1 MELIIILI
9 ELIRHEQQF
18 ICISFAIINLKM
30 KVLIADDHSI
40 IRKGMKIHLQSNFLI
55 DKIEEVKSCSQ
66 VMNILLQR
74 DFTHL
79 ILDLM
84 LIDGSSL
91 EILPNIKQLYPQL
104 RILVYSMQPEIVYKP
119 LLKKYGVYYFIAKAS
134 DEEQFNLKLN
144 NFFNNYSESN
154 VQEDIVSKNPF
165 TKLTP
170 REMEIIFYL
179 LRGQSTKETSELLN
193 VTMSTI
199 STTKQKILEK
209 VNAKNVKELTDL
221 ATIHQINY

>member
-1 MELIIILI
+1 
-9 ELIRHEQQF
+9 
-18 ICISFAIINLKM
+18 M

-40 IRKGMKIHLQSNFLI
+40 IRKGMKLHLQSNFTI
-55 DKIEEVKSCSQ
+55 DSFEEVKSCSQ
-66 VMNILLQR
+66 IMNSLLKK

-84 LIDGSSL
+84 LNDGSTL

-104 RILVYSMQPEIVYKP
+104 RILVYSMQPAIVYEP
-119 LLKKYGVYYFIAKAS
+119 LLKKYGVFYFIAKAA
-134 DEEQFNLKLN
+134 EEEHFNQKVY
-144 NFFNNYSESN
+144 NFFNNYTEQILNEN
-154 VQEDIVSKNPF
+154 VVSANPF
-165 TKLTP
+165 SRLTP
-170 REMEIIFYL
+170 REMEILFYL
-179 LRGQSTKETSELLN
+179 LRGQSTKETSEALN

-209 VNAKNVKELTDL
+209 VNVKNVKELTDL

>member
-1 MELIIILI
+1 
-9 ELIRHEQQF
+9 
-18 ICISFAIINLKM
+18 M

-40 IRKGMKIHLQSNFLI
+40 IRKGMKIHLQSNFSI
-55 DKIEEVKSCSQ
+55 SKIEEVKSCNQ
-66 VMNILLQR
+66 VMNLLLQR

-84 LIDGSSL
+84 LIDGSTL

-104 RILVYSMQPEIVYKP
+104 KILVYSMQPEIVYKP
-119 LLKKYGVYYFIAKAS
+119 LLKKYGVFYFIAKAS
-134 DEEQFNLKLN
+134 DEEHFNQKLY
-144 NFFNNYSESN
+144 NFFNNYSEIN
-154 VQEDIVSKNPF
+154 VQEDAVSKNPF

-170 REMEIIFYL
+170 REMEILFYL

-221 ATIHQINY
+221 ATIYQINY